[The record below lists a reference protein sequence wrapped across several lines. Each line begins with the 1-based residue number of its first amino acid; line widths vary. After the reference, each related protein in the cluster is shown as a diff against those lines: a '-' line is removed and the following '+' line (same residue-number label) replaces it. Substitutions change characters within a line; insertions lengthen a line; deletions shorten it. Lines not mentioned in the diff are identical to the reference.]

1 MRFEHPALLGLLVV
15 VAGLAVGYAIAQR
28 RRGRYA
34 LEFSDTSL
42 LDSVAPHRPGWRR
55 HLVAAA
61 FLVVLTVLVA
71 TLAGPVRDRDVPR
84 ERALVILTLDTSF
97 SMGSTDVEPSRI
109 GAAKDAARSFLDG
122 APPGVDVGLISF
134 DEAPIVEVPPT
145 PDRTAVANA
154 LEALTLGPYTN
165 TGDAITTAVTT
176 LQRTLEQLDVAD
188 DGAPPAVVVL
198 LSDGEPTIG
207 RPIEAAIAE
216 AVRADIAV
224 ATVALGTDAGEVT
237 VEDPE
242 APGTFVTVPVPVD
255 EETLR
260 TIATQTGGEFFAI
273 ASAEELADV
282 YRDIGTAV
290 GIETVSEDL
299 ARWFTATALL
309 LAVITSACSLL
320 WFQRLP

>member
-15 VAGLAVGYAIAQR
+15 VAGLAFGYAIAQR

-122 APPGVDVGLISF
+122 APPGVDVGLI
-134 DEAPIVEVPPT
+134 A
-145 PDRTAVANA
+145 
-154 LEALTLGPYTN
+154 LGPQLIELRQL
-165 TGDAITTAVTT
+165 GGADLGV
-176 LQRTLEQLDVAD
+176 LVQREERRRSRDRR
-188 DGAPPAVVVL
+188 GAGR
-198 LSDGEPTIG
+198 GE
-207 RPIEAAIAE
+207 
-216 AVRADIAV
+216 RARGKRA
-224 ATVALGTDAGEVT
+224 
-237 VEDPE
+237 
-242 APGTFVTVPVPVD
+242 
-255 EETLR
+255 
-260 TIATQTGGEFFAI
+260 Q
-273 ASAEELADV
+273 
-282 YRDIGTAV
+282 V
-290 GIETVSEDL
+290 G
-299 ARWFTATALL
+299 
-309 LAVITSACSLL
+309 
-320 WFQRLP
+320 